1 MGAVEKE
8 WIYFASKKD
17 MNLEGQGQNV
27 MDWTFVSPQ
36 NLKNAIN
43 KEKVDFKNNW
53 RELLEM
59 KNIVIGNIKHN
70 RYGELYVRN
79 D

>member
-1 MGAVEKE
+1 
-8 WIYFASKKD
+8 

-59 KNIVIGNIKHN
+59 KDTVIGNIKHN
-70 RYGELYVRN
+70 RYGEL
-79 D
+79 